1 VEALVIIL
9 FLTPFALAWAIWRI
23 VQLQKVLKPLKA
35 VTDAQAEAK
44 RVIADA
50 EAQSAAVWSE
60 SASKV
65 KALGAEQATLT
76 ADTTRLRQERDDL
89 ECQVSK
95 LKADVESLNLNEYAK
110 EFGIYQPTYNF
121 DGVEKYK
128 LELDRL
134 YEREKQMLKDGNAA
148 RCDTEW
154 AVEGSA
160 AKGRRM
166 IEQQLKLMLMAFN
179 GEADSLIAKVRF
191 DNVLKVEDSI
201 RKAFERINKLGKE
214 KHAYITDA
222 YLDLKLKEVRLA
234 YEFQERKQQEVE
246 EQRAIRE
253 QMREEERAR
262 RELERAQLEAER
274 EAERYAKALEKAQAE
289 AERTTGAKYEKM
301 LLEIEQLKA
310 RLAEATAN
318 RERAKSQAELT
329 RSGYVYVI
337 SNLGSFGENVYKIGM
352 TRRLD
357 PMDRVVELSD
367 ASVPFPFDVHA
378 MIYSEDA
385 PGLENALHRTFHYRR
400 LNLVNLK
407 KEFFRVT
414 LDEITV
420 IAKQHRADV
429 HFTLAAEAAEWR
441 KSEVM
446 RQQPNTNVQ
455 SVVE

>member
-1 VEALVIIL
+1 MEALVIIL

-191 DNVLKVEDSI
+191 DNVLKVEDLI

-318 RERAKSQAELT
+318 QERAKSQAELT

>member
-1 VEALVIIL
+1 MEALVIIL

>member
-1 VEALVIIL
+1 
-9 FLTPFALAWAIWRI
+9 
-23 VQLQKVLKPLKA
+23 
-35 VTDAQAEAK
+35 
-44 RVIADA
+44 
-50 EAQSAAVWSE
+50 
-60 SASKV
+60 
-65 KALGAEQATLT
+65 
-76 ADTTRLRQERDDL
+76 
-89 ECQVSK
+89 
-95 LKADVESLNLNEYAK
+95 
-110 EFGIYQPTYNF
+110 
-121 DGVEKYK
+121 
-128 LELDRL
+128 
-134 YEREKQMLKDGNAA
+134 
-148 RCDTEW
+148 
-154 AVEGSA
+154 
-160 AKGRRM
+160 
-166 IEQQLKLMLMAFN
+166 
-179 GEADSLIAKVRF
+179 VRF
-191 DNVLKVEDSI
+191 DNVLKVEDLI

-318 RERAKSQAELT
+318 QERAKSQAELT

>member
-191 DNVLKVEDSI
+191 DNVLKVEDLI

-274 EAERYAKALEKAQAE
+274 EAERYAKALKKAQAE

-318 RERAKSQAELT
+318 QERAKSQAELT